1 MLAHDPTQLH
11 EQFFA
16 AAAEAGLDARPAGA
30 DWRELAAHMP
40 YLPVE
45 YDARFIDFH
54 RVFLSE
60 RAGRVADVCA
70 VLYHDRKPVALWPVF
85 VMEALAEPHAL
96 RLSSNGGPLLPPLYA
111 PAAGGAVRDK
121 LDKACARAAQA
132 FCRAAGI
139 ASLAAQ
145 DVLGPQQ
152 AAIGGM
158 HAELMRSGAVPAP
171 AYMLYVDLSLS
182 PEALRAGYRKS
193 YKALINSG
201 EKLWRVAIQQAPD
214 AALFSEFEQ
223 LHIAVAGRTTRSTA
237 TWDMQHG
244 YIGEGGAFL
253 VYLRDEAGRMV
264 GGGYFQ
270 HTAHESLYLVGAYD
284 RALFDKPLGHVVQH
298 HAIME
303 LRRRGVRWHKLGQR
317 YYAGC
322 AAPGTAKEQSISVFK
337 EGFATHQFLRL
348 DAELAMAAPLQEAP

>member
-1 MLAHDPTQLH
+1 ML
-11 EQFFA
+11 
-16 AAAEAGLDARPAGA
+16 
-30 DWRELAAHMP
+30 
-40 YLPVE
+40 YLPVD
-45 YDARFIDFH
+45 YDGRFIEFH
-54 RVFLSE
+54 RVFLGE
-60 RAGRVADVCA
+60 RAGRVADVCT

-85 VMEALAEPHAL
+85 IMEALAEPHAL
-96 RLSSNGGPLLPPLYA
+96 RLSSNGGPLLPPLFI

-121 LDKACARAAQA
+121 LDKACARMAQA

-139 ASLAAQ
+139 ATLAAQ
-145 DVLGPQQ
+145 DMLGPRQ

-158 HAELMRSGAVPAP
+158 HAELMRAGAVPSA

-182 PEALRAGYRKS
+182 PEAQRASYRKS

-201 EKLWRVAIQQAPD
+201 EKLWRVAIQQQPD
-214 AALFSEFEQ
+214 AALFREFEQ
-223 LHIAVAGRTTRSTA
+223 LHIAVAGRVTRSPA
-237 TWDMQHG
+237 TWDMQNG
-244 YIGEGGAFL
+244 YIGEGSDGGAFL

-270 HTAHESLYLVGAYD
+270 HTAHEGLYLVGAYD

-298 HAIME
+298 HAIAE

-317 YYAGC
+317 FYAGC
-322 AAPGTAKEQSISVFK
+322 AAPGTDKEQSISVFK

-348 DAELAMAAPLQEAP
+348 DAELAIPQAVE